1 MCPRAIKIPQATNQ
15 QTQLGKLRIL
25 LVGINQYND
34 VELPSLKYSALD
46 CQGLGEA
53 LSEAT
58 DKSRELILH
67 HDFADLKPE
76 LALVR
81 NSLKEIVT
89 SAQTGDTILFYF
101 SGHGILDAPTQQ
113 VYLCLG
119 DTKKQ
124 QLTTTGLPLRE
135 IFQLLGNCR
144 ASQQLIW
151 LDACHSGGMTLRGTT
166 RISLPNPTSQLV
178 KVLRRKA
185 EQSQGFYAL
194 LSCDHSQQSWEFP
207 ELGHGVF
214 TYYLM
219 RGLRGEAADAQGI
232 IEADALYQYVYHQTL
247 RYIDRSNQQ
256 IRLINQQ
263 KSSRGARQ
271 LQSEY
276 PLQTPKRIVEGFG
289 KVIIGKRGVTESD
302 NISRQALV
310 IDAFVSNQ
318 TTLDLSKI
326 LRGRGVFNVEYF
338 PLKGKKWTDIKETI
352 ASCLKSSPNTETT
365 TAFLYLRGRIQYD
378 KTGVACLVFKNGAYI
393 SREWLRKVIHQSQRT
408 QQIII
413 LDFPNSKGIKEW
425 LEELRL
431 EDACGQCIIG
441 YDRSKDKRIQGNI
454 NPRERLQQFTQTL
467 ISTLQKSDRETGLSV
482 AAWISQL
489 QIELAGSDLI
499 PQIWLSSTRGV
510 IEVLPEKRKNRKNRG
525 DSTILDINVCP
536 YMGLQAFTPDKA
548 QYFYGRD
555 ALVQKLVNHINHE
568 TTLAVVGA
576 LGSGKSSVVQAG
588 LFYQLSQ
595 GKQIPQSDRWMLKCF
610 CPGSNPLLSLAQC
623 LSTQA
628 GQKGKTQL
636 RLPIEELLSQGV
648 EGFVQ
653 WLRSRPEPMVIL
665 AVDQFEELFTLV
677 MEEERKNFIDLLLKT
692 IEYTSDR
699 FKLIF
704 ILRSEFITSCLEI
717 PELSQIIQQSSIL
730 VPPYLSESGYRE
742 AIVKP
747 ATQVGLRVEPGL
759 EEILLRELSGGNG
772 DLPLL
777 QFVLQKLWENRNRGV
792 LTLGAYKQLG
802 GIKGALE
809 QQAQELYDSL
819 DAETQEAA
827 RWIFLNLTKI
837 GDGTENTRR
846 RVTKSDLIVPKYP
859 AHVIEKTLSKLT
871 NANLIVT
878 KLASGILTE
887 ISSDNRQKPNYT
899 KLLRQA
905 IQQEPT
911 FEVVHEVLIRNWSTL
926 SWWIEEDRSRL
937 QLQRQIEQAAILW
950 KNKNQQLDFLL
961 RGIRLAEAEEIFTKY
976 TDELTEVSQDFI
988 TACLKQRSQE
998 TREIQ
1003 RRDRYNKITK
1013 IGWSILAITLP
1024 IFVGLAYRHQLITKL
1039 ESIEA
1044 MNASSEAFLLSNQQL
1059 QSIVSSVKA
1068 GKQLAQVGFWEQKL
1082 IGQEYWDGKK
1092 IRTAAILQQAIYGTE
1107 ELNLLQGHS
1116 QEVNAVAYSSDGRLI
1131 ATASDD
1137 QTIKI
1142 WNQNGELLDSLS
1154 GHNKRVTNIVFKPL
1168 ANSFHSEGTSSNSY
1182 LLASS
1187 SEDKTAILWR
1197 IENNQGTQIHQL
1209 KGHSDWVTDIA
1220 FKNNIIASASR
1231 DRTIKLWQE
1240 DGQLIDTL
1248 SGHQDQVNTIEVSP
1262 SYLVSGGED
1271 GRIII
1276 WKINNNGGQQLK
1288 TISASDK
1295 KITSLAISNDEKNI
1309 IAVSDYWE
1317 VTSWNIANGSK
1328 SNLQNFSANRESIND
1343 ISWSQD
1349 DKFLANATFEGKIN
1363 VYNNEGILQQT
1374 LIGHNGPVLEV
1385 EFKPFTASH
1394 NSNSQ
1399 LTSALVSQ
1407 DLSVPTEVNNNYIIA
1422 SASVDKTVRLWR
1434 ISQSDSLEYRE
1445 ISTIATS
1452 PAESNILATADAERK
1467 IKIWH
1472 INHQNNSQELIHSLS
1487 GHEATINQIE
1497 FSKDGKILAS
1507 VSADQKI
1514 KIWDTESGE
1523 LISNLE
1529 VPEPGTNS
1537 ITFSQDRNFLISG
1550 NQDQTIQIWDLANN
1564 SVMSTLEGHI
1574 DRVKTVIISPN
1585 NKIIASAG
1593 DDKTIKIWNIQ
1604 GKLLQTIQAH
1614 DSAINC
1620 LKFTQ
1625 NGKILASASSD
1636 NTIKLWQVKSS
1647 GKIIPEPL
1655 QILSG
1660 HQNGITSLVVSQD
1673 DKLLISGGG
1682 DRTIKLWQIKDGTLL
1697 KTLQVRGSK
1706 INSIAL
1712 INNDQTIVSV
1722 DAQQGLLFWNLEL
1735 NNLLTQGCARITNY
1749 LKFNPNVTER
1759 DRDIC
1764 N

>member
-1 MCPRAIKIPQATNQ
+1 MCPRAVNITQATNQ
-15 QTQLGKLRIL
+15 QTQLSKLWIL

-124 QLTTTGLPLRE
+124 QLTTTGLPLKE
-135 IFQLLGNCR
+135 IFRLLGNCR

-151 LDACHSGGMTLRGTT
+151 LDACHSGGITLRGTT

-185 EQSQGFYAL
+185 EKSQGFYAL
-194 LSCDHSQQSWEFP
+194 LSCDHNQQSWEFP

-219 RGLRGEAADAQGI
+219 RGLRGEAADAQGV

-326 LRGRGVFNVEYF
+326 LRGRGGFNVEYF
-338 PLKGKKWTDIKETI
+338 PVKGKQWTDIQETI
-352 ASCLKSSPNTETT
+352 ISCLKCSPNTETT

-393 SREWLRKVIHQSQRT
+393 YREWLRKVIHQSQGT

-623 LSTQA
+623 LSNEA
-628 GQKGKTQL
+628 GQKGTAQ
-636 RLPIEELLSQGV
+636 PIEELLSQGV

-653 WLRSRPEPMVIL
+653 WLRTRPEPMVVL
-665 AVDQFEELFTLV
+665 AVDQFEELFTLAL
-677 MEEERKNFIDLLLKT
+677 EEERKHFIDLLLKT
-692 IEYTSDR
+692 IEYAGDR

-704 ILRSEFITSCLEI
+704 TLRADFIASCLEI
-717 PELSQIIQQSSIL
+717 PELSQIIQQSSVL
-730 VPPYLSESGYRE
+730 VPPYLTESEYRE

-747 ATQVGLRVEPGL
+747 ATQVGLKVEPGL
-759 EEILLRELSGGNG
+759 EEILLQDLSCGTG

-777 QFVLQKLWENRNRGV
+777 QFVLQKLWENRKGGV

-819 DAETQEAA
+819 DAEAQEAA

-859 AHVIEKTLSKLT
+859 AHVIEKTLEKLT
-871 NANLIVT
+871 SAKLIVT
-878 KLASGILTE
+878 KLASGIVTG
-887 ISSDNRQKPNYT
+887 ISSGDRQNPDYS

-905 IQQEPT
+905 MQQEPIL
-911 FEVVHEVLIRNWSTL
+911 EVVHEILIRNWSTL
-926 SWWIEEDRSRL
+926 RRWLEENRSRL

-950 KNKNQQLDFLL
+950 KNKKRQPDFLL
-961 RGIRLAEAEEIFTKY
+961 RGIRLAEAEEIFIKY

-988 TACLKQRSQE
+988 TACLEQRDQQQ
-998 TREIQ
+998 REIK
-1003 RRDRYNKITK
+1003 RRSRQNQMTI
-1013 IGWSILAITLP
+1013 IVAILSLLAIQLTCA
-1024 IFVGLAYRHQLITKL
+1024 GLVYRQKLISQLENIDT
-1039 ESIEA
+1039 
-1044 MNASSEAFLLSNQQL
+1044 MNALSEALLLSNKQL
-1059 QSIVSSVKA
+1059 HSIVISVKS
-1068 GKQLAQVGFWEQKL
+1068 GQKLKQVGNWPGKLLGREQ
-1082 IGQEYWDGKK
+1082 WDSVETK
-1092 IRTAAILQQAIYGTE
+1092 TAAILQQAIYGTQ
-1107 ELNLLQGHS
+1107 ELNLL
-1116 QEVNAVAYSSDGRLI
+1116 
-1131 ATASDD
+1131 
-1137 QTIKI
+1137 
-1142 WNQNGELLDSLS
+1142 
-1154 GHNKRVTNIVFKPL
+1154 
-1168 ANSFHSEGTSSNSY
+1168 
-1182 LLASS
+1182 
-1187 SEDKTAILWR
+1187 ED
-1197 IENNQGTQIHQL
+1197 
-1209 KGHSDWVTDIA
+1209 
-1220 FKNNIIASASR
+1220 
-1231 DRTIKLWQE
+1231 
-1240 DGQLIDTL
+1240 
-1248 SGHQDQVNTIEVSP
+1248 
-1262 SYLVSGGED
+1262 
-1271 GRIII
+1271 
-1276 WKINNNGGQQLK
+1276 
-1288 TISASDK
+1288 
-1295 KITSLAISNDEKNI
+1295 
-1309 IAVSDYWE
+1309 
-1317 VTSWNIANGSK
+1317 
-1328 SNLQNFSANRESIND
+1328 
-1343 ISWSQD
+1343 
-1349 DKFLANATFEGKIN
+1349 
-1363 VYNNEGILQQT
+1363 
-1374 LIGHNGPVLEV
+1374 
-1385 EFKPFTASH
+1385 
-1394 NSNSQ
+1394 NSQ
-1399 LTSALVSQ
+1399 KFNA
-1407 DLSVPTEVNNNYIIA
+1407 IA
-1422 SASVDKTVRLWR
+1422 YRG
-1434 ISQSDSLEYRE
+1434 ISS
-1445 ISTIATS
+1445 IATS
-1452 PAESNILATADAERK
+1452 PTSAAIFATADSEGK
-1467 IKIWH
+1467 IKIWQL
-1472 INHQNNSQELIHSLS
+1472 NKNNDSPELIDNLS
-1487 GHEATINQIE
+1487 GHKSTINQIE
-1497 FSKDGKILAS
+1497 YSRDGKVLAS
-1507 VSADQKI
+1507 AGADNKI
-1514 KIWDTESGE
+1514 KIWDTESSE
-1523 LISNLE
+1523 LIYILK
-1529 VPEPGTNS
+1529 VPALQETQELGVNS
-1537 ITFSQDRNFLISG
+1537 ITFSQDRNLLISG
-1550 NQDQTIQIWDLANN
+1550 NQDKTIQIWDLTNN
-1564 SVMSTLEGHI
+1564 SILSTLEGHS
-1574 DRVKTVIISPN
+1574 DLLKTVIISPN

-1593 DDKTIKIWNIQ
+1593 DDNTIKIWNIK
-1604 GKLLQTIQAH
+1604 GEFLQTIEAH
-1614 DSAINC
+1614 NLAINS
-1620 LKFTQ
+1620 LKFTTD
-1625 NGKILASASSD
+1625 GKILASASSD
-1636 NTIKLWQVKSS
+1636 KTIKLWQVQAS
-1647 GKIIPEPL
+1647 GTINPKPL

-1660 HQNGITSLVVSQD
+1660 HQNRITSLAFSKD
-1673 DKLLISGGG
+1673 DKLLVSGSD
-1682 DRTIKLWQIKDGTLL
+1682 DRTIKLWQTKDGTLL
-1697 KTLQVRGSK
+1697 QTLQGHSSK
-1706 INSIAL
+1706 ITSIAL
-1712 INNDQTIVSV
+1712 MNNDQTIVSA
-1722 DAQQGLLFWNLEL
+1722 DEQQGLLVWNLDL
-1735 NNLLTQGCARITNY
+1735 DYLLAQGCDLVSNY
-1749 LKFNPNVTER
+1749 LKDDPTVAER
-1759 DRDIC
+1759 DRNIC